1 MNYLTELMNARN
13 LTAVDV
19 ARMSGLN
26 VSTVRYVMEQETA
39 EHCYKKTQIALA
51 DALGVTPRELTKGGK
66 TMKDKILKSELE
78 TAVERLIS
86 AARKYTDKQVYVDV
100 CFFTHDADCV
110 SDDFPNQ
117 IPDYYSYRVSIMD
130 EGASDDL
137 PVVPIISEC
146 GRIYYS
152 TDDGEERIRQV
163 IPYGS
168 PHGIEGVEENE

>member
-1 MNYLTELMNARN
+1 MNYLTELMKARN
-13 LTAVDV
+13 LTALDV
-19 ARMSGLN
+19 SRMSGLA
-26 VSTVRYVMEQETA
+26 VSTIRYVMNQDNVGS
-39 EHCYKKTQIALA
+39 CYKKTQKILA
-51 DALGVTPRELTKGGK
+51 DTFGVTVRELTVGGK
-66 TMKDKILKSELE
+66 RMKDKILKSELE

-100 CFFTHDADCV
+100 CFFTRDAECAD
-110 SDDFPNQ
+110 DDFPNQ

-130 EGASDDL
+130 KDASEDL
-137 PVVPIISEC
+137 PVVPIISES

-168 PHGIEGVEENE
+168 PNGVSDDE